1 MTSPNIDWNALEA
14 TIQEIIDLQQKRL
27 LSCGRQ
33 IVPNLTADDM
43 LQPND
48 FLELEHHPV
57 FRYEEGVLAGVQ
69 TVQMAICALKSDSF
83 FD

>member
-1 MTSPNIDWNALEA
+1 MDTPSTDWQPIEEL
-14 TIQEIIDLQQKRL
+14 IQEIVQLQHKRV

-33 IVPNLTADDM
+33 IVPHLTADDM

-57 FRYEEGVLAGVQ
+57 FRYEEGVLAGIQ
-69 TVQMAICALKSDSF
+69 TVQMALRALKKKSEA
-83 FD
+83 